1 MPTQSDKTND
11 SQGRANLT
19 LTVNST
25 STGANWSA
33 SVADGS
39 TNYGG
44 WSSGAGSWS
53 VTVGGQSVASASGR
67 SYDFGSN
74 AISNPYFPRSASGSV
89 TLAPGTYT
97 ASATFSGDGSTVGT
111 ANVSF
116 SFTVAAAAPA
126 AFTNTPYVS
135 GTIGNSYSDYVAS
148 SGATNITV
156 TSGSLPPGL
165 SGAWESSTSGFRVT
179 GTPTTAGTYSFVL
192 TATNTGGSTTYN
204 ASITISGSTPTTTYN
219 YSYNSN
225 GGSNTPSGGTVNA
238 GDSIVLGSPGTRS
251 GFTFSGWSSSATG
264 QTLNAG
270 SSYTVNASTTFT
282 AQWTEDSGGGGTTYP
297 PAWTDSTLAAFVAG
311 KAYSDTVTATNMNYS
326 GAYSVSSGSLPSGIS
341 LNTSTGAV
349 TGTVTSAADYSFT
362 ITATN
367 SYSSVQ
373 QAFSGSITGGIRIYS
388 DGQWGKKVAMV
399 YDNGEWKPATVNVF
413 SNNSW
418 SPAS

>member
-111 ANVSF
+111 ASVSF
-116 SFTVAAAAPA
+116 SFTVAAPTTYA
-126 AFTNTPYVS
+126 V
-135 GTIGNSYSDYVAS
+135 TIDPSNGSSTYNLGNYA
-148 SGATNITV
+148 SGATVTAPSAPTRSGYSFDYWV
-156 TSGSLPPGL
+156 RSDTSGAVSANGSFTMPSQAVTLTASWTA
-165 SGAWESSTSGFRVT
+165 SGG
-179 GTPTTAGTYSFVL
+179 GPTTYS
-192 TATNTGGSTTYN
+192 
-204 ASITISGSTPTTTYN
+204 

-225 GGSNTPSGGTVNA
+225 GGDNTPSGATVNA
-238 GDSIVLGSPGTRS
+238 GTSITLGSPGTRS
-251 GFTFSGWSSSATG
+251 GFTFSGWYSSATG

-282 AQWTEDSGGGGTTYP
+282 AQWTENSGGGGTTYP
-297 PAWTDSTLAAFVAG
+297 PTWTDSTLAAFVAG

-341 LNTSTGAV
+341 LNTSTGAL
-349 TGTVTSAADYSFT
+349 TGTVTSATDYSFT